1 MHRFPFYPGTGATC
15 EIGNGAGRGYTLNLP
30 FDQGLGDA
38 AYLRE
43 TEDTIVRAIDDY
55 QPQAILLSSGF
66 DAHRRDPMGGMRVTE
81 QAYGEI
87 TRRIVESAERHS
99 GGRVL
104 SLLEGGYDM
113 EGLAASVAEHVLALA

>member
-1 MHRFPFYPGTGATC
+1 MNIPLDG
-15 EIGNGAGRGYTLNLP
+15 
-30 FDQGLGDA
+30 GLGDA
-38 AYLRE
+38 VYLRNVE
-43 TEDTIVRAIDDY
+43 ENVIRAIDDY
-55 QPQAILLSSGF
+55 KPQAILLSSGF

-87 TRRIVESAERHS
+87 TRRIVEAASRHS

-113 EGLAASVAEHVLALA
+113 EGLAASVAEHVNALA